1 VVSVPPLGAG
11 TGGEEDMEHELMDR
25 LLVVEALAHFHHAAD
40 SNDWAVLRTLVTDD
54 VRWSWRGEDA
64 SGVATDA
71 AEGADAVVGWVRAA
85 MTGSTVRHYT
95 TSHVVSTGGDRA
107 SAQSYLLTVDTTS
120 LHTLASGTV
129 RSTFRRAGNR
139 WLVSSIAIDERIPDG
154 SVAALLARVDN
165 A

>member
-1 VVSVPPLGAG
+1 
-11 TGGEEDMEHELMDR
+11 MERELMDR
-25 LLVVEALAHFHHAAD
+25 LLVVEALALFHHAAD
-40 SNDWAVLRTLVTDD
+40 GNDWALLRTLVTDD
-54 VRWSWRGEDA
+54 VRWSWRGQDT
-64 SGVATDA
+64 SGVATDS

-95 TSHVVSTGGDRA
+95 TSHVVSPAGDEA

-120 LHTLASGTV
+120 LQTLASGTV
-129 RSTFRRAGNR
+129 RATFRRAGDR
-139 WLVSSIAIDERIPDG
+139 WLVASIAIDERIPSG